1 MKKIIYVGDDGYMVL
16 GTVSASTKFSNDE
29 LKQQYGL
36 ADTILR
42 NKDELYIYPAFV
54 DSLDPCC
61 FQFTSTNKNIATYFG
76 KAPKQDTIK
85 KWILK

>member
-42 NKDELYIYPAFV
+42 NKDELYICSRIIDAEWEE
-54 DSLDPCC
+54 
-61 FQFTSTNKNIATYFG
+61 IA
-76 KAPKQDTIK
+76 
-85 KWILK
+85 